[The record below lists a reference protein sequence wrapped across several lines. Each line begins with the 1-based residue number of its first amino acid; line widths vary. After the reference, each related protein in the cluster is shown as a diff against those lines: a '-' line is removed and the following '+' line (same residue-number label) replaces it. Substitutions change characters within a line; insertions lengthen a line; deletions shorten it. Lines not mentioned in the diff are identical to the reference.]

1 MQVPATNGNKGHC
14 RGANPSIL
22 LWAKPRI
29 LNRIE
34 NETLT
39 EAIPPR
45 PFFMDME
52 KKRGK
57 IGIFPCFPFR
67 VNCHFPEVQTDL
79 NQIRRR

>member
-34 NETLT
+34 EKDLDGSNSVR
-39 EAIPPR
+39 A
-45 PFFMDME
+45 FFMDME
-52 KKRGK
+52 KNTGK
-57 IGIFPCFPFR
+57 
-67 VNCHFPEVQTDL
+67 
-79 NQIRRR
+79 